1 MIFRSPWPDIEV
13 PSCSICDTILST
25 ANQQGDKPAVIE
37 GETGHI
43 LTYRQLSE
51 GADRAAAG
59 LSRAGPQPR
68 QPLAVV
74 LPTASISLSPGMEH
88 CARALGW
95 FPSTLF
101 TRRKKCKRKSGI
113 RARATR

>member
-74 LPTASISLSPGMEH
+74 LLNCIDFALAWYGALRAGAWVVSINPLYMLKEM
-88 CARALGW
+88 
-95 FPSTLF
+95 
-101 TRRKKCKRKSGI
+101 
-113 RARATR
+113 